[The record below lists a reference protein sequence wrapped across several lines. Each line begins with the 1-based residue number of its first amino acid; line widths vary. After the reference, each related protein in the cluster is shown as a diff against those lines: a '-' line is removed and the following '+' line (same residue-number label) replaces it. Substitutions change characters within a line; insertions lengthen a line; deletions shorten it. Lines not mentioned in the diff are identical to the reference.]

1 MLSARAHLQG
11 ATFYDMY
18 LLQVIKYSVCYLPHW
33 HHTGTFPKRLISA
46 NRVCACRASSPNCGI
61 VFKQV
66 GSSNFLAEP
75 INQGGTSGKIGLENT
90 LVVIRIGLVSRKLEV
105 NEVLSESIP
114 IQLEKCH
121 RTSLGRALRM
131 RLMRTAEGL
140 EARSLRRHEP
150 LNYDMRTD
158 FIMIITYI

>member
-1 MLSARAHLQG
+1 M
-11 ATFYDMY
+11 
-18 LLQVIKYSVCYLPHW
+18 CYLPHW

-114 IQLEKCH
+114 IQLDISQQKTWKFLQDVEKCH